1 VTLLLTGDT
10 PLVTRRLPSLRLGG
24 SVKWHELIRGALAE
38 RGLDADGQPLPPD
51 APEATPEGAASHP
64 RASLEALP

>member
-1 VTLLLTGDT
+1 M
-10 PLVTRRLPSLRLGG
+10 R
-24 SVKWHELIRGALAE
+24 EALAE

-51 APEATPEGAASHP
+51 APDATPEGSTSHP